1 MKTREISKILKSR
14 IPVEEKRE
22 ILEKAINKKS
32 KAKKAAGIATVALIA
47 TGVTKIVADK
57 KNRKKQNSGK
67 IIMMIS
73 KTFRLIRKLTMR
85 TTEKTT
91 RKHRTKKK
99 SFRR

>member
-57 KNRKKQNSGK
+57 IKERK
-67 IIMMIS
+67 IIKEIENGGFES
-73 KTFRLIRKLTMR
+73 L
-85 TTEKTT
+85 
-91 RKHRTKKK
+91 
-99 SFRR
+99 S